1 MLTVLK
7 DEIDAF
13 LASHPS
19 ASAAEPPIPQDDLL
33 PQRAGQ
39 SQTEIPCRY
48 CGSVGHWDK
57 AERYC
62 GCKNGASDDP
72 RVRRDAV
79 KVTTKEV
86 TKHVMELEAAANKAR
101 TRIESRLAILNSV
114 SRLTDYGKGEKNG
127 LKIALEFLTDHPA
140 ASVADK
146 PRTDQNFYLNPR
158 SDCTCKAHQEAR
170 DAAGIPRL
178 PTPFDSP
185 ASVAEPSTAD
195 AQADPV
201 GMGAA
206 LIGLDEQITD
216 TTTPHWI
223 DVPECASHDWHEGV
237 LNAFRLRVEKI
248 EADVQKLKTKGK

>member
-19 ASAAEPPIPQDDLL
+19 
-33 PQRAGQ
+33 
-39 SQTEIPCRY
+39 
-48 CGSVGHWDK
+48 
-57 AERYC
+57 
-62 GCKNGASDDP
+62 
-72 RVRRDAV
+72 
-79 KVTTKEV
+79 
-86 TKHVMELEAAANKAR
+86 
-101 TRIESRLAILNSV
+101 
-114 SRLTDYGKGEKNG
+114 
-127 LKIALEFLTDHPA
+127 